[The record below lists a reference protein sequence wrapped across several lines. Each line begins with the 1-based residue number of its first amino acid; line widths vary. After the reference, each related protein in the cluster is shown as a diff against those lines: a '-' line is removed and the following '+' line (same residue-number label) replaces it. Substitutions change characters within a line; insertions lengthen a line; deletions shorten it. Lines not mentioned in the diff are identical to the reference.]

1 MKTRADRDRYSYEG
15 GNLAEGIRRV
25 RPGGR
30 VKFDGMWHSS
40 EALLPFVGDWVRA
53 EAEDAFYNHKI
64 TVYSYQWRFICYA
77 QNERERTS

>member
-1 MKTRADRDRYSYEG
+1 
-15 GNLAEGIRRV
+15 
-25 RPGGR
+25 
-30 VKFDGMWHSS
+30 MWHSS